1 MSAKSCFIHN
11 RLVVPPDCQR
21 AEQGFTLVEL
31 LSVIAIIAILAAMAI
46 PAYAAYVTKARIGR
60 TIVEIRMLE
69 KEITVHQTDKETLPE
84 TLGDIGF
91 GALNDPWGTPYQY
104 LRIADSGIKGK
115 GKLRRDRAI
124 NPLNT
129 DYDLYS
135 MGPDGKTSTN
145 LNAKDSLDDIVRARD
160 GAFID
165 IAEKF

>member
-11 RLVVPPDCQR
+11 RLVVSPDCQR
-21 AEQGFTLVEL
+21 AEEGFTLVEL
-31 LSVIAIIAILAAMAI
+31 ISVVAIIAILAAMAI
-46 PAYAAYVTKARIGR
+46 PAYGAYMTKARIGR
-60 TIVEIRMLE
+60 TIVELRMLE
-69 KEITVHQTDKETLPE
+69 KEITIYQMDKAPLPE
-84 TLGDIGF
+84 KLSDIGF
-91 GALNDPWGTPYQY
+91 GDLNDPWGTPYQY
-104 LRIADSGIKGK
+104 LRIADSNIKGK

-135 MGPDGKTSTN
+135 MGPDRKTSTN

-165 IAEKF
+165 IADKF

>member
-1 MSAKSCFIHN
+1 MASDNCFCHDKPASSVCS
-11 RLVVPPDCQR
+11 RK
-21 AEQGFTLVEL
+21 AEDGFTLVEL
-31 LSVIAIIAILAAMAI
+31 LSVIAIIAVLAALAI
-46 PAYAAYVTKARIGR
+46 PAYGAYITKARIGR

-69 KEITVHQTDKETLPE
+69 KEITVYQMDKGPLPE

-91 GALNDPWGTPYQY
+91 GDLNDPWGTPYQY

-165 IAEKF
+165 LAEKF

>member
-1 MSAKSCFIHN
+1 MAIDNNYCRDRTMASV
-11 RLVVPPDCQR
+11 RPQR
-21 AEQGFTLVEL
+21 GKGGFTLVEL
-31 LSVIAIIAILAAMAI
+31 ISVVAIIAMLAAIAV
-46 PAYAAYVTKARIGR
+46 PAYGVYITKARIGR

-69 KEITVHQTDKETLPE
+69 REIYVYRNEKDHLPE
-84 TLGDIGF
+84 ALGDIGF
-91 GALNDPWGTPYQY
+91 GALKDPWGNPYQY

-160 GAFID
+160 GSFVD
-165 IAEKF
+165 VAEKF

>member
-1 MSAKSCFIHN
+1 MASDNRFYHN
-11 RLVVPPDCQR
+11 KPLASTYGQR
-21 AEQGFTLVEL
+21 TAGGFTLVEL
-31 LSVIAIIAILAAMAI
+31 LSVIAIIAILAAMSI

-60 TIVEIRMLE
+60 TIAEIRMLE
-69 KEITVHQTDKETLPE
+69 KEITVFQTDKGPLPE

-104 LRIADSGIKGK
+104 LRIADSDIAGK

-135 MGPDGKTSTN
+135 MGPDRKTSTN

-165 IAEKF
+165 LAEKF